1 MASRRTNPA
10 AGAAFEPHAPEP
22 PSRRFD
28 LPRADGRGGVIT
40 NDTLR
45 RCARARSFVG
55 DRVACHH
62 HTTAQAH
69 KSGIDIFR
77 VFDALNYADNM
88 KLGIEAA
95 RDAGGFVEA
104 RYEP

>member
-1 MASRRTNPA
+1 M
-10 AGAAFEPHAPEP
+10 
-22 PSRRFD
+22 
-28 LPRADGRGGVIT
+28 
-40 NDTLR
+40 
-45 RCARARSFVG
+45 
-55 DRVACHH
+55 ACHH